1 MYVSEETVHQSLL
14 VVCYN
19 YLATDKLFKS
29 RSVYLSP
36 LMHIVLILQLSLYI
50 EYLHTLS
57 TRISILIALVGLG
70 GSTIDPNK
78 LMIIDCLN

>member
-36 LMHIVLILQLSLYI
+36 LMHIVLILQTIIIYRVFTYI
-50 EYLHTLS
+50 VNTDIH
-57 TRISILIALVGLG
+57 INSIG
-70 GSTIDPNK
+70 GPGRFNY
-78 LMIIDCLN
+78 